1 VAARLSRGRLLLTL
15 FSLNFLGDGLRDALD
30 VRAAKI
36 DGAPGGAGFALV
48 FFLLAS
54 VLNSGFSPQHML
66 RRFRPYFR
74 YLRSNR
80 GTLFAAVFYG
90 LLFGATNG
98 LGLPML
104 IKYVFPVIF
113 DRSGG
118 VGMPMATV
126 VLIAATVPMLFL
138 LRAVTSFL
146 NSYYVQLTGVR
157 ILEGVRLDYF
167 RKLQVLPL
175 SFLQR
180 ESSGDLLSRGIADSA
195 QLQSTLTL
203 IANDGVKQPMALL
216 GALGFLVW
224 QAFTTDGA
232 LTVLVCLAIV
242 PLAVLPVHYVG
253 KKVVHRAR
261 QVQDQLGR
269 YIVPVERKSGRRTRG
284 SRLRARGARDRALWP
299 RHQPPHRRADEG
311 RQIRPGSH
319 PGHRADLRRRHRRH
333 LGLRLLRRGQA
344 GDLPRHHNRPLSL
357 LRADQE
363 TRLPQQRDQPRRRV
377 ALRLEYV
384 LDEPVTITDPA
395 TPVPVAKLRGHVEF
409 KDVTFAYGNSPAL
422 KKVSASIPAGT
433 VCALVGPSGAGKS
446 TFANLVPRFYEAG
459 AGAVTIDGIDVR
471 SMKLADLR
479 RNIALVS
486 QEPVLFNDTIY
497 NNLALGTAA
506 TTREEIIAAA
516 RLAHAH
522 EFIEQLPQGYDTIV
536 GERGALLSGGQKQR
550 IAIARAFLRHAP
562 ILILDEATSALDSDS
577 EAAVQDALR
586 RLVTGKTVL
595 IIAHRFS
602 TIRDASMILVF
613 DRGEIVAQGDHASL
627 YAGNA
632 LYKSLYDRQS
642 TAL

>member
-1 VAARLSRGRLLLTL
+1 
-15 FSLNFLGDGLRDALD
+15 
-30 VRAAKI
+30 
-36 DGAPGGAGFALV
+36 
-48 FFLLAS
+48 
-54 VLNSGFSPQHML
+54 ML

-80 GTLFAAVFYG
+80 ATLTAAVFYG

-98 LGLPML
+98 LGLPLL

-118 VGMPMATV
+118 RHMAMSDV

-138 LRAVTSFL
+138 LRAVSSFL

-167 RKLQVLPL
+167 RKLQMLPL

-216 GALGFLVW
+216 GALGFLLW

-242 PLAVLPVHYVG
+242 PLTVLPVHYVG
-253 KKVVHRAR
+253 KKVVKRAQ
-261 QVQDQLGR
+261 QVQDQLGDVSSHLNENLSAAR
-269 YIVPVERKSGRRTRG
+269 EVRAFGLEQRETERFGRATSQLIIAQMKIVKYAQALTPAIELLSAVGIAATLIFAYHAGVKLETFLAIITALYLCYEPIKKLGYLNSEIN
-284 SRLRARGARDRALWP
+284 RGAA
-299 RHQPPHRRADEG
+299 
-311 RQIRPGSH
+311 S
-319 PGHRADLRRRHRRH
+319 
-333 LGLRLLRRGQA
+333 
-344 GDLPRHHNRPLSL
+344 LS
-357 LRADQE
+357 
-363 TRLPQQRDQPRRRV
+363 
-377 ALRLEYV
+377 RLEYI

-395 TPVPVAKLRGHVEF
+395 SPATVKRLRGDIAFH
-409 KDVTFAYGNSPAL
+409 DVTFAYGETPAL
-422 KKVSASIPAGT
+422 RHVTAAIPAGT

-446 TFANLVPRFYEAG
+446 TFANLVPRFYEVAAG
-459 AGAVTIDGIDVR
+459 GVTIDGIDVR
-471 SMKLADLR
+471 AMRLADLR

-486 QEPVLFNDTIY
+486 QEPVLFNDTIF
-497 NNLALGTAA
+497 NNLLLGDTTASREAVLTAA
-506 TTREEIIAAA
+506 RN
-516 RLAHAH
+516 AHAH
-522 EFIEQLPQGYDTIV
+522 EFIVNLPQGYDTVV

-550 IAIARAFLRHAP
+550 IAIARAFLRSAP
-562 ILILDEATSALDSDS
+562 ILILDEATSALDSES

-586 RLVTGKTVL
+586 LLVTGRTVL

-613 DRGEIVAQGDHASL
+613 DQGRIVASGDHASL
-627 YAGNA
+627 HAGNA
-632 LYKSLYDRQS
+632 LYKSLYDRQ
-642 TAL
+642 TGNGGK